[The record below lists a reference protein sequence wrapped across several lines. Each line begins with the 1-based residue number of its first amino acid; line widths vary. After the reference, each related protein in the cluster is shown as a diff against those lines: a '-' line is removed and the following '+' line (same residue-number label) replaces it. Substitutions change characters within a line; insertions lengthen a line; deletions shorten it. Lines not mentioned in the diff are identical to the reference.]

1 MMLDGYGVE
10 IDVGTSLDQSGERDV
25 LIVQLQGVVGV
36 AFAGEDPDSRGE
48 VIGGVQFTD
57 RYPDTVE
64 FCPAL
69 ADKPFKVFLAD
80 KL

>member
-1 MMLDGYGVE
+1 MMSEGYGIE
-10 IDVGTSLDQSGERDV
+10 IDVGAGLDQSGERDV
-25 LIVQLQGVVGV
+25 LIDQLQRVVGV
-36 AFAGEDPDSRGE
+36 ALAGEDPDSRRE
-48 VIGGVQFTD
+48 VIGGVQFTE

-69 ADKPFKVFLAD
+69 ADKPFKVLLAD